1 MESRNKKL
9 FALLMGMGTGKSK
22 IIVDTAAWNYAKG
35 RITALVVIA
44 PNGVHTNWIV
54 NEVPAHMPDWVPHVT
69 GYWRSGFKA
78 KEKKAWNKMWDNKVE
93 GLRVFTFNVEA
104 FSSPKGKAELRKI
117 LNAFNCLLAIDE
129 SHRIKTPGAK
139 RTKSLLALGK
149 HAIMKRILT
158 GTLLTNSPLD
168 SYSQF
173 RFLSENIIGFNTF
186 AGFKSH
192 FSIIEKMTAWNK
204 VKGEEQ
210 EYDHVVAYRN
220 IPEMVKSIKPYTF
233 FVRKEDCLDLPDK
246 IFENIYVD
254 LSTEQKRMYD
264 QLVLDGI
271 AKIREQNPDT
281 EVPEFSSPDEELWWF
296 IQQSMGETAGI
307 VKSEN
312 TLTTLLRLQQII
324 GGWVTDDLGEIHE
337 LKSNRLKTLM
347 DTVSGIEGSMII
359 WARFKPEMF
368 AIAKALR
375 KEYGDD
381 SVVEYHGSVDV
392 ADRADNVK
400 KFQNKSARFFVGNT
414 HSGGI
419 GLTLTAATT
428 MIYYSNDFSYEAR
441 AQSEDRAHRIGQKE
455 NVLYIDLI
463 AMGTVDDKIVKALK
477 AKEKMANEFNDMLE
491 GLSPEELEKRKA
503 EDAALFDDMRKPKE
517 LGDPTNM
524 LLPPPD
530 DGRDYKEFEA

>member
-1 MESRNKKL
+1 
-9 FALLMGMGTGKSK
+9 MGMGTGKSK

-44 PNGVHTNWIV
+44 PNGVHTNWV
-54 NEVPAHMPDWVPHVT
+54 FNEIIDHMPDWT
-69 GYWRSGFKA
+69 SYISAYWRSGFKA
-78 KEKKAWNKMWDNKVE
+78 KEKKAWNKLWDNKVE

-104 FSSPKGKAELRKI
+104 FSSDKAKVELRKI

-129 SHRIKTPGAK
+129 SQRIKTPGAK
-139 RTKSLLALGK
+139 RTKSITNLGR
-149 HAIMKRILT
+149 HATMKRILT

-173 RFLSENIIGFNTF
+173 KYLSPNIIGFNTYS
-186 AGFKSH
+186 GFKSH
-192 FSIIEKMTAWNK
+192 FSIIEKMTAYNK
-204 VKGEEQ
+204 VKQCNQ

-220 IPEMVKSIKPYTF
+220 IPEMVKSISPYTY

-246 IFENIYVD
+246 IYETIYVD
-254 LSTEQKRMYD
+254 LTTEQKRMYD
-264 QLVLDGI
+264 QLVVDGI
-271 AKIREQNPDT
+271 AKIREQNPEV

-296 IQQSMGETAGI
+296 IQQSMGATTGI

-324 GGWVTDDLGEIHE
+324 GGWVNDDLGELHE

-347 DTVSGIEGSMII
+347 DTVDGIEGSVII
-359 WARFKPEMF
+359 WARFKPEML
-368 AIAKALR
+368 AIAKELR
-375 KEYGDD
+375 KAYGDD
-381 SVVEYHGSVDV
+381 SVVEYHGSVDI

-400 KFQNKSARFFVGNT
+400 RFQAKSARFFVGNT

-441 AQSEDRAHRIGQKE
+441 AQSEDRAHRIGQKH
-455 NVLYIDLI
+455 NVVYIDLI
-463 AMGTVDDKIVKALK
+463 AMGTVDEKIAKALK
-477 AKEKMANEFNDMLE
+477 AKEKMAGDFNDMLDGKNLTQSE
-491 GLSPEELEKRKA
+491 IIEKMI
-503 EDAALFDDMRKPKE
+503 EQPL
-517 LGDPTNM
+517 LG
-524 LLPPPD
+524 
-530 DGRDYKEFEA
+530 DGRDYKEFEV